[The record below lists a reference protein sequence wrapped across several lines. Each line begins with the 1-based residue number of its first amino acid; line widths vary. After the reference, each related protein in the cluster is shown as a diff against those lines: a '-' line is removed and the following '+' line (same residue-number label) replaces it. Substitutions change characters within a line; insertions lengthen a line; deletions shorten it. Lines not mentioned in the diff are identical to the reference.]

1 MLLHHPKFFC
11 LNLAIILLLSFSTTK
26 SISAQCSLYIDGPSI
41 ICASSHELSISISG
55 TCPNAETY
63 HLSVSYD
70 AISQCDDDFY
80 DCSFVI
86 DFEASSTFE
95 LMNQVL
101 FSFMPFDPS
110 HNGWLT
116 VELSIT
122 DTDGN
127 EVNQDQ
133 YTPSIEGDYPY
144 LLDSDLCSGSVASVF
159 IPNYA
164 NHGIW
169 WWDNAH
175 SYNSETFLLLED
187 GGERFVLSALDDA
200 SFDATAEFQA
210 CNNRIYNFDLTEDI
224 STSYTECTS
233 AIELNSG
240 VYHLEENI
248 CGPMLA
254 VENECNSSSQVYRTP
269 RWFTINS
276 NDATAV
282 SFGLEMMDAHTPTFG
297 TGFGGRLAIE
307 AYRKNTEDAC
317 EDLVYIGCSAD
328 FNQVCFTVQDFE
340 AILPN
345 TDYYFKTLLIP
356 TTNVQ
361 VAALLST
368 EGYSVCGCSNTNSC
382 AYSPSPLFTV
392 CPDLGCTDPE
402 ACNYS
407 SSAQCDDGTCTYPST
422 LELFLYQDENYNGT
436 YQSYEDEI
444 GGFGI
449 VNFELDGE
457 VVYSVVPPLSGIIQL
472 PEVPEGNYE
481 ISFEDPEGNWQMNS
495 ITSAT
500 FPSCTNATLGIFP
513 SPEVFDHYSHFIGV
527 NNTDLNCNSGMT
539 LGFWLL
545 NIGSEPLRGTVSIT
559 YDESL
564 DVSAYGSAWSDN
576 TNNVATWNIYNH
588 PVGEARFYR
597 LQVAGPDV
605 SLIGQELEFMV
616 DVLLTDDLENII
628 YEESVTSTS
637 LVTCAYDPN
646 DKTLITPHNQYENY
660 VHEDTEDLTY
670 RIRFQ
675 NTGNAPAQ
683 NVRIKDNINLE
694 HFDLSSFTPLSS
706 SHDYY
711 TLIDPSGEIE
721 FVFNN
726 IYLPDSSADFEGS
739 QGEVYFRIRLREELQ
754 AGDPFEN
761 FAEIYFDNNPPIITN
776 TTTNSLFDCDWMTLI
791 ENSVSICN
799 GNLSFFYPDFNFVE
813 DYSWSQ
819 NGSTIGTSNSPLQ
832 ILPNEFDSQV
842 FLVHMNNPFCT
853 STSEVYIENYDN
865 AADLNED
872 GLINFGDLLIVIG
885 DQGCSPD
892 CLSDLNGNGIV
903 DVDDLLEVLRWMGV
917 ACQ

>member
-1 MLLHHPKFFC
+1 MNYSVRTVLFLLFAFC
-11 LNLAIILLLSFSTTK
+11 FDS
-26 SISAQCSLYIDGPSI
+26 SIRAQCNLYLSGPST
-41 ICASSHELSISISG
+41 ICASSHELPINITGS
-55 TCPNAETY
+55 CPNAVSY
-63 HLSVSYD
+63 HLSLTYN
-70 AISQCDDDFY
+70 AISQCDDDLY
-80 DCSFVI
+80 DCSFNI
-86 DFEASSTFE
+86 DFEASNTND

-127 EVNQDQ
+127 ELNQDQ

-144 LLDSDLCSGSVASVF
+144 FLDSDLCSGSVASVF

-164 NHGIW
+164 NNGIW

-200 SFDATAEFQA
+200 SFDATAAFQA
-210 CNNRIYNFDLTEDI
+210 CNNRIYNFDLTEDS
-224 STSYTECTS
+224 STSYTDCTS

-240 VYHLEENI
+240 IPHLEENI

-276 NDATAV
+276 SDATAV

-328 FNQVCFTVQDFE
+328 FNQVCFTVQDHE

-368 EGYSVCGCSNTNSC
+368 EGYNVCGCSNTNSC
-382 AYSPSPLFTV
+382 TYSPSPLFTV
-392 CPDLGCTDPE
+392 CPSLGCTDPD

-407 SSAQCDDGTCTYPST
+407 TSAECDDGTCTYPST
-422 LELFLYQDENYNGT
+422 LELLLYQDENYNGT

-495 ITSAT
+495 STSAT

-564 DVSAYGSAWSDN
+564 DVSAYGLAWSDN

-605 SLIGQELEFMV
+605 SLIGEEFEFMV

-646 DKTLITPHNQYENY
+646 DKTLITPHNQYVSY
-660 VHEDTEDLTY
+660 VHEDTEELTY

-683 NVRIKDNINLE
+683 HVRIKDNINLE
-694 HFDLSSFTPLSS
+694 RFDLSSFTPLSS

-711 TLIDPSGEIE
+711 TLIASTGEIE
-721 FVFNN
+721 FFFNN

-739 QGEVYFRIRLREELQ
+739 QGEVYFRIRLREALQ
-754 AGDPFEN
+754 AGDTFEN

-776 TTTNSLFDCDWMTLI
+776 IQANTLFDCNWMSLNY
-791 ENSVSICN
+791 NSTSFCN
-799 GNLSFFYPDFNFVE
+799 EDIIFFTPDFDYVE
-813 DYSWSQ
+813 DFYWTF
-819 NGSTIGTSNSPLQ
+819 NGETFGTPNAMLEFSPNSPETQ
-832 ILPNEFDSQV
+832 TFV
-842 FLVHMNNPFCT
+842 VHMSNPLCSNT
-853 STSEVYIENYDN
+853 AEVFINYING
-865 AADLNED
+865 AADLNDD
-872 GLINFGDLLIVIG
+872 GLVNFGDLLQVIG
-885 DQGCSPD
+885 NQGCSFD
-892 CLSDLNGNGIV
+892 CSGDLNQNGIV
-903 DVDDLLEVLRWMGV
+903 EVSDLLEMLTMMGMV
-917 ACQ
+917 CE